1 MTKWQTST
9 PCDLICRLRKSSLF
23 LLGSEVSEIL
33 DKKLQIIVIYLDG
46 GISNVILFKKVEK
59 IVTRSL
65 KCCQQE
71 ASGAVSFQ
79 CQ

>member
-1 MTKWQTST
+1 M
-9 PCDLICRLRKSSLF
+9 LF
-23 LLGSEVSEIL
+23 YS
-33 DKKLQIIVIYLDG
+33 
-46 GISNVILFKKVEK
+46 KKVQT

-79 CQ
+79 YQ